1 MILNRHVLTI
11 LLIATVT
18 FGAISAN
25 TAAAQN
31 REIRSQSEAVE
42 ASDTVTA
49 AGAVRRALREN
60 PTVLASREQASAA
73 AASVRT
79 ARSGWFPT
87 IRGEASFRRLSDNID
102 YTVDIPSI
110 PGGGGQQVTF
120 APAIRN
126 RYSTQATVEQP
137 VFTGF
142 RVSNELEAA
151 HANTRSAEA
160 RVRATRQEIAFR
172 TRATYWRLYR
182 ARAQRRATN
191 QSLELLERQLTDIRN
206 QRDAGRATEADVLRV
221 QARRDQIRAERVAAH
236 NEARTL
242 RRSLNDLMG
251 RSLNA
256 AVVLADTVRAI
267 KRMPSEVSALV
278 AQARDQRPDLK
289 ALRESVAARAAELD
303 VAQSDWYP
311 QIWLTGHYLYAR
323 PNERLFPPEDRFRGT
338 WEAGVRLSWSLS
350 TGGRTEAATDRARA
364 QWRQARYELQD
375 RRASVAA
382 EVANQVE
389 AVRQARESIS
399 AARTSLRS
407 AEEAYRSVQSRF
419 DAGMAIVSGLLDAE
433 RTLRHARAQ
442 MAAAQADYA
451 LARAGLARALGR
463 EALL

>member
-18 FGAISAN
+18 FGSISAN

-31 REIRSQSEAVE
+31 RELRAQSETGE

-60 PTVLASREQASAA
+60 PTVLASRQQASAA

-110 PGGGGQQVTF
+110 PGSGGQQVTF

-142 RVSNELEAA
+142 RVSNQLEAA
-151 HANTRSAEA
+151 KAQTQSAHA
-160 RVRATRQEIAFR
+160 RVRATRQEIAFQ

-182 ARAQRRATN
+182 ARAHRRATD
-191 QSLELLERQLTDIRN
+191 QSLQLLERQLTDVRN
-206 QRDAGRATEADVLRV
+206 QRDAGRATDADVLRV
-221 QARRDQIRAERVAAH
+221 KARRDQIRADRIAAQ
-236 NEARTL
+236 NEAHTL

-251 RSLNA
+251 RPLNA
-256 AVVLADTVRAI
+256 SVLLADTVRASG
-267 KRMPSEVSALV
+267 RLPSEVSTLV
-278 AQARDQRPDLK
+278 ARAREQRPDLE
-289 ALRESVAARAAELD
+289 ALRESVEARAAELD

-323 PNERLFPPEDRFRGT
+323 PNERLFPPEDQFQGT
-338 WEAGVRLSWSLS
+338 WEAGVQLSWSLS
-350 TGGRTEAATDRARA
+350 TGGRTDAVTDRARA
-364 QWRQARYELQD
+364 QWRKARYELQD
-375 RRASVAA
+375 RREAVAA
-382 EVANQVE
+382 EVTNQVE

-419 DAGMAIVSGLLDAE
+419 DAGMAVVSDLLDAE
-433 RTLRHARAQ
+433 RTLRNARAQ
-442 MAAAQADYA
+442 MAAAQAGYA
-451 LARAGLARALGR
+451 LARAGLARTLGR
-463 EALL
+463 DVLP